1 MCVTNSDQT
10 PFAHAQATPT
20 AWRKIFKLSRP
31 RFWMYVFG
39 PYIVGLV
46 AGAGHYSQLQ
56 TPLVLLFGLFFLFPA
71 NILIYGINDIFD
83 YETDKDNAKKTE
95 YETLVPPDERATIWR
110 IVLVFNLPFL
120 LLPTQVN
127 QQSVATIAAF
137 LFFSIFYSAP
147 PIRAKT
153 KPILDSAFNVLYIL
167 PGIFGY
173 FLAGGTQLNGALVI
187 AAWCWAMAMH
197 AYSAVPDITADR
209 QNGLNTVATYLG
221 FYGTLVVCTLLYV
234 AAAMLSF
241 RVLGRLSPLL
251 AVLYVFLMHRS
262 VASQSEEGVLRIYK
276 VFPLVNTLC
285 GAAIFWAVALSK
297 WAPLSVLEILQMSR

>member
-56 TPLVLLFGLFFLFPA
+56 TPLVVLFGLFFLFPA

-120 LLPTQVN
+120 LLLTQVN
-127 QQSVATIAAF
+127 QQAVATIAGF
-137 LFFSIFYSAP
+137 LFFSVFYSAP

-153 KPILDSAFNVLYIL
+153 KPIVDSAFNVLYVL

-241 RVLGRLSPLL
+241 RVVGRLSPLL
-251 AVLYVFLMHRS
+251 AVVYVFLMHRS
-262 VASQSEEGVLRIYK
+262 IASESEEGVLRIYK

-285 GAAIFWAVALSK
+285 GAAIVWAVALSK
-297 WAPLSVLEILQMSR
+297 WAPLSVLQFLQMSR

>member
-1 MCVTNSDQT
+1 LAKDS
-10 PFAHAQATPT
+10 QAEPPT
-20 AWRKIFKLSRP
+20 LLDVCFRAIHR
-31 RFWMYVFG
+31 
-39 PYIVGLV
+39 GLV
-46 AGAGHYSQLQ
+46 AGAGHYSQLK
-56 TPLVLLFGLFFLFPA
+56 TPLVVLFGLFFLFRP

-241 RVLGRLSPLL
+241 RVLGRLVSPARRCVCFPDAPLSRQRKRRGRAAHL
-251 AVLYVFLMHRS
+251 
-262 VASQSEEGVLRIYK
+262 QGVS
-276 VFPLVNTLC
+276 TCEHLC

-297 WAPLSVLEILQMSR
+297 WAPLRLRVLQMSR